1 MGLTFEVFRALR
13 LAIRAAMR
21 AGEGRTAAPLGAV
34 AAVLLSGGL
43 GTAQIITTYAGND
56 ALFTGSGQ
64 QATAVQIAQPAGVA
78 VDKAGNV
85 YIAATGQSMV
95 LKVAPS
101 GVISIAAGNG
111 LARYSGDGGLA
122 VGASLSS
129 AGTDVPSG
137 LAVDSA
143 GNLYIADQ
151 SNNAIRRVDTNG
163 IITTVA
169 GTGAGGFSGDGGPA
183 TKATLAQPS
192 GITVDS
198 SGNLYIA
205 DTDNYRIRMVTANG
219 IISTL
224 AGNGTSAYSGDGG
237 PAVQAALHQPTG
249 VALDAAGNVYVADL
263 NNCVI
268 RKIAPSGI
276 ITTVAGTGVRGF
288 SGDGGPATK
297 AMLSTVAD
305 VKLDSAG
312 NLYISDY
319 NNQRIR
325 RVDTGG
331 IITTI
336 AGTGQTGFFGDGGP
350 ATAAQFNGLSELA
363 IDSTGAIL
371 VADTDNNRIRR
382 IVPGGAIGTIAGQ
395 TLSIGDGGPS
405 TLARLTAPGNTAI
418 DAAGNLYIADTGEN
432 RIRMVTPAGTITTAA
447 GTGAAV
453 AESGDGG
460 PAIAAQLRAPY
471 GVAVDAA
478 GNLYIAD
485 AGNNRVRKVN
495 AATGIITVL
504 AGNGGGVGIGD
515 GGPALAATLAFPKAV
530 GVDGSANVYITV
542 GVAGPNGTGVGESVR
557 RITTDGK
564 INTYAGG
571 GAAGFGGDGGLA
583 SQAALGITLDIA
595 VASDGTL
602 YIADSANSRVRR
614 VDPTTQI
621 ITTVAGNG
629 KATASGNGGPAT
641 AAGLPGPA
649 SVAVDRAGNLYV
661 GGNGY
666 VRRVDTSGIISAYA
680 GNGQYSFSGDN
691 GPTTSAS
698 MTYVAGLSVDSS
710 GNLYITDEYNNRI
723 RIVQPATDTL
733 GVSPASLTFTSTGPA
748 SQTFA
753 VSATGSGT
761 FAWAAAASTSSGGAW
776 LSVSPSSGASE
787 RDRTTGGYR
796 HRDRE
801 TRRSCRGRLLW
812 PDSGDL
818 SRRRQPGSDSH
829 CEAHRAD
836 GRSRSSSSGLG
847 RRTQCGHLQFTDTR
861 RTRHAGFHLRHQSHG
876 GGTGLHSLD
885 ISTAYAARRNFRH
898 DRRRVGAAGCSHAQP
913 DQRHP
918 AFRSAGQHHVTLSG
932 ELQQHDFRPRAGQH
946 GCLRARN
953 LHHCPKRRGAR
964 DCGDRARRWIAG
976 LGRSGQRRR
985 RGRHPGDLLHGFGR
999 RYAARRSGNARPGPT
1014 ARCGDRS
1021 GDGHSRRHQRTCSFR
1036 RTNPRLCGAIPGERD
1051 GALGGRNLGAGA
1063 AGLDAERAQ
1072 QPGGR
1077 DHPHKVGGA
1086 ASDSSVGTPSQLPA
1100 TGQEAWRCDDGAGGR
1115 SVTCPTGR
1123 ANMVP
1128 MGDLRYA
1135 ARLLKKSPGFTLVT
1149 AGLLAI
1155 GIGAS
1160 SLMFSA
1166 IGGKRT

>member
-761 FAWAAAASTSSGGAW
+761 LAWAAAASTSSGGAW
-776 LSVSPSSGASE
+776 LSVSPSSGASV
-787 RDRTTGGYR
+787 TG
-796 HRDRE
+796 
-801 TRRSCRGRLLW
+801 
-812 PDSGDL
+812 
-818 SRRRQPGSDSH
+818 QPGAIATVTVKPAGLAAGDYYGQIQVTSP
-829 CEAHRAD
+829 AAANPVQTVTVRLTVQTA
-836 GRSRSSSSGLG
+836 GAAPPQVASGGVLSAATYSLQTPVAPG
-847 RRTQCGHLQFTDTR
+847 MLVSIFGTNLTAAGQVYTVSTYPLPTQL
-861 RTRHAGFHLRHQSHG
+861 
-876 GGTGLHSLD
+876 GGTS
-885 ISTAYAARRNFRH
+885 
-898 DRRRVGAAGCSHAQP
+898 
-913 DQRHP
+913 
-918 AFRSAGQHHVTLSG
+918 VTIGG
-932 ELQQHDFRPRAGQH
+932 ELVPLDVVTPNQINAILPFDLPVNTTLPLVVSYNNMISAPEPVSMVASEPGIFTTAQNG
-946 GCLRARN
+946 
-953 LHHCPKRRGAR
+953 
-964 DCGDRARRWIAG
+964 AG
-976 LGRSGQRRR
+976 LGIVVIVHADGSQVSAG
-985 RGRHPGDLLHGFGR
+985 P
-999 RYAARRSGNARPGPT
+999 GNAAGAGDTLVIYCTGLGDVTPRGVAGTPAPAQPLAAAIDPVTVTLGGISAPVAFAGPT
-1014 ARCGDRS
+1014 
-1021 GDGHSRRHQRTCSFR
+1021 
-1036 RTNPRLCGAIPGERD
+1036 PGY
-1051 GALGGRNLGAGA
+1051 
-1063 AGLDAERAQ
+1063 AGLYQVNATVPSGVATSAQ
-1072 QPGGR
+1072 APLVLTQ
-1077 DHPHKVGGA
+1077 
-1086 ASDSSVGTPSQLPA
+1086 S
-1100 TGQEAWRCDDGAGGR
+1100 GR
-1115 SVTCPTGR
+1115 SSPVAVTIPI
-1123 ANMVP
+1123 
-1128 MGDLRYA
+1128 
-1135 ARLLKKSPGFTLVT
+1135 K
-1149 AGLLAI
+1149 
-1155 GIGAS
+1155 
-1160 SLMFSA
+1160 
-1166 IGGKRT
+1166 